1 MKQFQIERKLKEF
14 NIEQDHY
21 SYKQFIDLCKESF
34 QLGEDHYCIKITTNQ
49 DISYHCSVQ
58 LYKVYFVIYFLNTDA
73 CYDGEAGSFPTNPL
87 LTHRNKSTFL
97 YLTVFGFDNP
107 ASSSITTRITFP
119 TLHHDGKALTP
130 LETIIYIRCYFYRMV
145 SVTQYR
151 TSDAANGVCTKGGMN
166 YLLFIYRL
174 FQNDKVVDAEFVRTL
189 SIYYKYFR
197 KIYNDETKEEI
208 KYDDPEVLGKIE
220 AIRALTYNF
229 GRGPELLV
237 DHFATFT
244 RTSENCDHFAK
255 QLETVHATL
264 DTTNQLYAETIALLT
279 NFIVHPEDCIYYIP
293 LRKGRS
299 PTRKSSSRK
308 LHNRASSPRRGIR
321 SPGRSTIRSP
331 TIRSRGRSANKP

>member
-1 MKQFQIERKLKEF
+1 M
-14 NIEQDHY
+14 Y
-21 SYKQFIDLCKESF
+21 Y
-34 QLGEDHYCIKITTNQ
+34 
-49 DISYHCSVQ
+49 
-58 LYKVYFVIYFLNTDA
+58 
-73 CYDGEAGSFPTNPL
+73 PL
-87 LTHRNKSTFL
+87 
-97 YLTVFGFDNP
+97 
-107 ASSSITTRITFP
+107 
-119 TLHHDGKALTP
+119 
-130 LETIIYIRCYFYRMV
+130 
-145 SVTQYR
+145 
-151 TSDAANGVCTKGGMN
+151 N

-174 FQNDKVVDAEFVRTL
+174 FQKDKVVDAEFVRTL

-321 SPGRSTIRSP
+321 SPGRSTTRRN
-331 TIRSRGRSANKP
+331 RSRGRSANKP